1 MEQLTAMN
9 PLTLILV
16 SVISSTI
23 VGVSASYITS
33 LLQFARHRAM
43 DAERERHLGIWRN
56 NVDTKIGDHEGRI
69 DGLEREGVTR
79 EELKDAFNEMRTERQ
94 AMHEQNHRQL
104 ERIGEK
110 LELERKEARDD
121 RASIGDRVTEIA
133 LRLASLGL
141 DERIP
146 IATRRRKPR

>member
-43 DAERERHLGIWRN
+43 DAEREKHLGIWRGS
-56 NVDTKIGDHEGRI
+56 VDTKIGDHEERI

-79 EELKDAFNEMRTERQ
+79 EELGTAFNEMRAERQ
-94 AMHEQNHRQL
+94 AMHEQNRQQL
-104 ERIGEK
+104 ERIEEK

-121 RASIGDRVTEIA
+121 RISIGDRVTEIA

-146 IATRRRKPR
+146 TARRRKRR